1 LRPFPPLSLAFRG
14 GGFVFV
20 SFSALFPL
28 HSARSESAAVASHG
42 TLCTRGQVN
51 APALSEAG
59 ISRSCFGQGCSS
71 RAEAEGH
78 HGPWPSSLV
87 ATSTVDLHGVALCS
101 AEVLEWDQGL
111 LTVAFSLS
119 ILDWLRHAKIH
130 MAIKYQPIVRLRLQ
144 IGDKS
149 VPLVVVGCISPCF
162 FFLLE

>member
-1 LRPFPPLSLAFRG
+1 VKQESPGPVLDKD
-14 GGFVFV
+14 
-20 SFSALFPL
+20 
-28 HSARSESAAVASHG
+28 ARHELKLKATMAK
-42 TLCTRGQVN
+42 L
-51 APALSEAG
+51 
-59 ISRSCFGQGCSS
+59 
-71 RAEAEGH
+71 
-78 HGPWPSSLV
+78 

-162 FFLLE
+162 FFSFWNNKM